1 MDHEA
6 KRSTPIHL
14 KKMLAEFET
23 LDPTELFELYQQQ
36 LKQINKNRELLENIT
51 LDPTRVEFKDPEV
64 IKQIKSLERNS
75 VYITYEQWLT
85 SLG

>member
-1 MDHEA
+1 
-6 KRSTPIHL
+6 
-14 KKMLAEFET
+14 MLAEFET

-36 LKQINKNRELLENIT
+36 LRQINKNRELLENIT